1 MNLYV
6 FGNQYVV
13 CLLNFFSKKN
23 QKSVTLVS
31 NGAYN
36 PV

>member
-1 MNLYV
+1 MNLYM
-6 FGNQYVV
+6 FDNKCVV